1 MKYNIYIQK
10 MLTKEQLFSLQSGWS
25 NKLLTKYK
33 SEFTQF
39 FINLKNHFVSN
50 KNTNKIFK
58 NYIKNK
64 KLTIEESDELKLL
77 IKDNLK
83 FVGLGSLAILPIPG
97 STFLMLFL
105 INSAKKLNIDLV
117 PTEFKKDKITEAI
130 NHTLKHEN
138 WGESSKII
146 LRNDESPNQKL
157 IGVLDYQT
165 MENEYYIES
174 IAIQPYYRK
183 MGYAKMLFDELVKEA
198 KQNNITIITLDA
210 YSMDPTRISTEKL
223 VEMYQKWGFNVI
235 DLPQQNKVKMIYNV

>member
-25 NKLLTKYK
+25 NKLITKYK

-50 KNTNKIFK
+50 KNANRILK
-58 NYIKNK
+58 NYVKNK
-64 KLTIEESDELKLL
+64 TLTVEESNELKLL

-117 PTEFKKDKITEAI
+117 PTEFKKDK
-130 NHTLKHEN
+130 LK
-138 WGESSKII
+138 S
-146 LRNDESPNQKL
+146 D
-157 IGVLDYQT
+157 
-165 MENEYYIES
+165 IE
-174 IAIQPYYRK
+174 
-183 MGYAKMLFDELVKEA
+183 D
-198 KQNNITIITLDA
+198 
-210 YSMDPTRISTEKL
+210 KL
-223 VEMYQKWGFNVI
+223 VN
-235 DLPQQNKVKMIYNV
+235 